1 MKKNLANILLGF
13 LIGGVFLW
21 LAVGN
26 IDFEEL
32 RQALRLMTWNW
43 VAPFL
48 LVCFLSFVIRAE
60 RWKLLLEADK
70 SDIKR
75 RTLISAI
82 LYGYMVNYIIPRLG
96 EVTRSIYTSKRENLS
111 GSAILGTVVL
121 ERVID
126 VLSIG
131 LMLIIVTFFVIS
143 DRQTF
148 DALFGAQAVG
158 LLDEARTP
166 LGIAILIIVPIATLL
181 LMWKGVKY
189 LYRLKQKKDDEGEEV
204 KGLFRIIFMFT
215 DGLISIR
222 KLKKW
227 PLFIGYTVVLWVI
240 YVFLTFIPMYGF
252 GMIENYEL
260 GIGSAFSVMVIATIG
275 VMLPSPGAVGTYHW
289 FVKQSLLVLFAVP
302 AVIGVAYAIVSHAA
316 MLVSVL
322 LFTLVVWVFD
332 LLKK

>member
-21 LAVGN
+21 LAFRN
-26 IDFEEL
+26 INVEEL
-32 RQALRLMTWNW
+32 HQALQMMSWKW

-48 LVCFLSFVIRAE
+48 VVCFLSFVIRAE
-60 RWKLLLEADK
+60 RWKLLLEAEK
-70 SDIKR
+70 PDINR
-75 RTLISAI
+75 RVLISAI
-82 LYGYMVNYIIPRLG
+82 LYGYMVNYVIPRLG
-96 EVTRSIYTSKRENLS
+96 EVTRSIYASKRENLS

-121 ERVID
+121 ERIID

-148 DALFGAQAVG
+148 DALFGPQAVG

-166 LGIAILIIVPIATLL
+166 LGIAILIIAPIATLL
-181 LMWKGVKY
+181 LMWKGIKYVYRMKRTKDVK
-189 LYRLKQKKDDEGEEV
+189 GEEV

-227 PLFIGYTVVLWVI
+227 PLFIGYTVLLWLI
-240 YVFLTFIPMYGF
+240 YALLTLIPMYGF
-252 GMIENYEL
+252 GMIENYGL
-260 GIGSAFSVMVIATIG
+260 GLTSAFSVMVIATIG

-322 LFTLVVWVFD
+322 LFTLVIWGID